1 MAGIASPLRALTR
14 LAALPIALALLVALI
29 AVAGVMVAA
38 KVVFVV
44 IAAAIEAV
52 TSV

>member
-1 MAGIASPLRALTR
+1 MSRALRLLTR
-14 LAALPIALALLVALI
+14 LAALPLAVVLLALLL
-29 AVAGVMVAA
+29 VAGGVMLAG
-38 KVVFVV
+38 KVLFVL